1 MLVCIVDE
9 EENYPQAAFNPE
21 AEKQGI
27 SSKQRIINGAGSFL
41 RKGNFR
47 SDRVNK
53 TNPRTWPN
61 VKRENS
67 QERNSGYYV
76 PIVCSYV

>member
-21 AEKQGI
+21 AEKHGI

-41 RKGNFR
+41 RKGIYKR
-47 SDRVNK
+47 SA
-53 TNPRTWPN
+53 
-61 VKRENS
+61 
-67 QERNSGYYV
+67 Q
-76 PIVCSYV
+76 